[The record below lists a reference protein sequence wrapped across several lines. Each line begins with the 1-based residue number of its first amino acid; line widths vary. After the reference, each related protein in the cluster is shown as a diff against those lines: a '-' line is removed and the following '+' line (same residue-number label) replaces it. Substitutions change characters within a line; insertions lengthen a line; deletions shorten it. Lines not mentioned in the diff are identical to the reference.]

1 MSLKRRIGQELL
13 RCNNGKKIFV
23 HRCMCG
29 RMTADYTSEKKK
41 FVNRQN
47 DIKPFNEM
55 PGPKGIY
62 NIPFLGI
69 ALQFKP
75 FSK

>member
-1 MSLKRRIGQELL
+1 
-13 RCNNGKKIFV
+13 
-23 HRCMCG
+23 MCG
-29 RMTADYTSEKKK
+29 RMTADYTSKKQN

>member
-1 MSLKRRIGQELL
+1 
-13 RCNNGKKIFV
+13 
-23 HRCMCG
+23 
-29 RMTADYTSEKKK
+29 MTADYTRGKKK

-62 NIPFLGI
+62 NIPFLEI
-69 ALQFKP
+69 EIKIYVCKRIL
-75 FSK
+75 

>member
-1 MSLKRRIGQELL
+1 
-13 RCNNGKKIFV
+13 
-23 HRCMCG
+23 MCG
-29 RMTADYTSEKKK
+29 RMTSEKQN
-41 FVNRQN
+41 FVNKQN